1 MRGMN
6 ITMLTPMN
14 HREIEYNVKKFW
26 DAEKIIEKNIADV
39 FVGWSN
45 GTEKNAA
52 INLMNWLEDT
62 QKEVFQEDLLLDYG
76 ADCLRVYLM
85 FEKTPEPNDTWLDT
99 WEECNLEGCY
109 KFLGRF
115 RRMIL
120 VADYANGLGLFQSLD
135 VIRMKKKA
143 CMLQRSVMQHLAK
156 GNTMPNRHNAIAV
169 IMEGMNE
176 LQKEMRIGELVTSMH
191 SHEIAMAV
199 PHAQKQMETERGT
212 QEPPRNIELDELL
225 KNLLLLLAPFAPVL
239 TEQLWQQL
247 FNNDSSIFRSG
258 WKEQY
263 AEADMMK
270 LPVQVNAKTKKVLD
284 VSVKATREEIEEK
297 AKQEISLLL
306 QEKEYNVIYVPE
318 KIINFVII

>member
-76 ADCLRVYLM
+76 ADCLRLYLM

-247 FNNDSSIFRSG
+247 FNKDSSIFRSG